1 MGKKTESRISLSLKD
16 LERLGVIK
24 KRLKR
29 KRKNKKL
36 TKVLDT
42 LIGGAKSDSSHMK
55 GYTNQF
61 TNTSNLNTEGQRLQN
76 QLLGEA
82 HEKQRKALEYL
93 SNKNDDFE
101 KHTSGTFNFLLNN
114 IPFNNTPFHYNPLG
128 NENRVEE
135 LQDEDNET
143 PKKTRFTDTPNRTQ
157 FYNTDDDI
165 DVPQSVSSEDFE
177 GSPVPTKTHLQ
188 SIDEKLTPPN
198 TQSPLQNNRFSAT
211 QSLRYFSPFS
221 GMLNP
226 KPQNENPIIQSPL
239 FGNIPT
245 ADEDLTK
252 TTTKPKLK
260 RQTSAEKFTELQ
272 DKYYDEGIPSS
283 LLEKAEN
290 TRQLNSLVNK
300 YKEIEKFKGY
310 WKNREYY
317 IDNIDSF
324 TLPRIKSIVE
334 QQKKK
339 N

>member
-42 LIGGAKSDSSHMK
+42 LIGGAKSESSHMK

-82 HEKQRKALEYL
+82 HEKQRKALEYY
-93 SNKNDDFE
+93 SNQDDEF
-101 KHTSGTFNFLLNN
+101 KKKTQGTFNFLLNN
-114 IPFNNTPFHYNPLG
+114 NHFDYNPLG

-135 LQDEDNET
+135 LQYEDNET
-143 PKKTRFTDTPNRTQ
+143 PQKTRFTDTPNRTQ
-157 FYNTDDDI
+157 FYNTNDDI

-198 TQSPLQNNRFSAT
+198 TQSPLQNNRFSST
-211 QSLRYFSPFS
+211 QSLRHSLFFQPFS
-221 GMLNP
+221 GILNP
-226 KPQNENPIIQSPL
+226 KLQNENPIRQSPL

-252 TTTKPKLK
+252 TTTKPILK
-260 RQTSAEKFTELQ
+260 RQTSGEKFNELQ
-272 DKYYDEGIPSS
+272 AHYIDEGIPSS
-283 LLEKAEN
+283 LIEKAEN
-290 TRQLNSLVNK
+290 TRQLNSIVNK

-339 N
+339 S

>member
-1 MGKKTESRISLSLKD
+1 
-16 LERLGVIK
+16 
-24 KRLKR
+24 
-29 KRKNKKL
+29 
-36 TKVLDT
+36 
-42 LIGGAKSDSSHMK
+42 MK
-55 GYTNQF
+55 GYTATNQF

-76 QLLGEA
+76 QLLGET

-114 IPFNNTPFHYNPLG
+114 TPFNYNPLG

-135 LQDEDNET
+135 LQDEDNQT
-143 PKKTRFTDTPNRTQ
+143 PKKTRFTDIPNRTQ
-157 FYNTDDDI
+157 FYNTNDDI
-165 DVPQSVSSEDFE
+165 DVPQTVSREDFQ

-198 TQSPLQNNRFSAT
+198 PQSPLQNNRFSSA
-211 QSLRYFSPFS
+211 QSLRQGLFFSPFS
-221 GMLNP
+221 GILNP
-226 KPQNENPIIQSPL
+226 KPQNENPIRQSPL

-252 TTTKPKLK
+252 TTTKPILK
-260 RQTSAEKFTELQ
+260 RQTSGEKFNELQ
-272 DKYYDEGIPSS
+272 AQYIDEGIPSS
-283 LLEKAEN
+283 LIEKAEN
-290 TRQLNSLVNK
+290 TKQLNSLVNK

-310 WKNREYY
+310 WKNRDYY

-339 N
+339 S